1 MTDSSTSSTSSVLKT
16 VANLGLPHELI
27 EIDPTLA
34 DTDLFCKNYGFPMQQ
49 SGNTII
55 VASKKEPKVF
65 VACVVLA
72 TTRLDVNKR
81 VRKLMGVSKAS
92 FASAEEMNELTG
104 MEVGGVTPF
113 SLPEELKIYVDTRI
127 MELDWVILGGGGRD
141 HKLKISPEVFHQL
154 GAEIVENL
162 ALPINP

>member
-1 MTDSSTSSTSSVLKT
+1 MTESSSSSTLSVLKT
-16 VANLGLPHELI
+16 VANLGLPYEVI
-27 EIDPTLA
+27 EIDPALA
-34 DTDLFCKNYGFPMQQ
+34 DTALFCEHYGFPMQQ

-72 TTRLDVNKR
+72 TTRVDLNKR

-92 FASAEEMNELTG
+92 FASAQEMEVLTG
-104 MEVGGVTPF
+104 MEVGGVTPL
-113 SLPEELKIYVDTRI
+113 SLSEGLKLYVDSRI
-127 MELDWVILGGGGRD
+127 MKLDWVILGGGGRD

-162 ALPINP
+162 AVPINP

>member
-16 VANLGLPHELI
+16 VANLGLPYEVI
-27 EIDPTLA
+27 EIDPALA
-34 DTDLFCKNYGFPMQQ
+34 DTALFCERYGFPMEQ

-55 VASKKEPKVF
+55 VASKKDPKLF

-72 TTRLDVNKR
+72 TTRLDVNKC
-81 VRKLMGVSKAS
+81 VRKLMGVPKAS
-92 FASAEEMNELTG
+92 FASAQEMEVLTG

-113 SLPEELKIYVDTRI
+113 SIKEGIDLYVDSRV

-141 HKLKISPEVFHQL
+141 LKLKISPEVFHQL
-154 GAEIVENL
+154 GAKIVKNL
-162 ALPINP
+162 ALPINS

>member
-1 MTDSSTSSTSSVLKT
+1 MTESSSFTTSSVLKT
-16 VANLGLPHELI
+16 ISNLDLPHEVI
-27 EIDPTLA
+27 NIDPALA
-34 DTDLFCKNYGFPMQQ
+34 DTSMFCEHYGFLMEQ

-55 VASKKEPKVF
+55 VASKKEPRVF

-72 TTRLDVNKR
+72 TTKLDVNKR

-92 FASAEEMNELTG
+92 FASAQEMEVLTG

-113 SLPEELKIYVDTRI
+113 SLPEGVRLYVDSQI

-141 HKLKISPEVFHQL
+141 CKIKISPEVFHQL
-154 GAEIVENL
+154 DAEIVDNL

>member
-1 MTDSSTSSTSSVLKT
+1 MTESSSSSTSCVLKT
-16 VANLGLPHELI
+16 VTNLGLPYEVI
-27 EIDPTLA
+27 EIEPALA
-34 DTDLFCKNYGFPMQQ
+34 DTALFCERYGFPIEQ

-81 VRKLMGVSKAS
+81 VRKLMGVPKAS
-92 FASAEEMNELTG
+92 FASAEEMEVLTG

-113 SLPEELKIYVDTRI
+113 SLPEGLQLYIDSRI
-127 MELDWVILGGGGRD
+127 MQLDWVILGGGGRD

-162 ALPINP
+162 AVPINR